1 VDSAVVSMEILNTPS
16 VTPKDEKL
24 FFKLIKAAFS
34 QRRKTLVNALSGSGA
49 FGTKE
54 DIIKAVESVEL
65 SPTVRGEALSI
76 EQFCQL
82 SDYFTK

>member
-1 VDSAVVSMEILNTPS
+1 MVSMEILEKPS
-16 VTPKDEKL
+16 VSPYDEKH

-49 FGTKE
+49 FGSKE
-54 DIIKAVESVEL
+54 EVTNAVQALGL

-76 EQFCQL
+76 EEFCNL
-82 SDYFTK
+82 SDYYTKKSI